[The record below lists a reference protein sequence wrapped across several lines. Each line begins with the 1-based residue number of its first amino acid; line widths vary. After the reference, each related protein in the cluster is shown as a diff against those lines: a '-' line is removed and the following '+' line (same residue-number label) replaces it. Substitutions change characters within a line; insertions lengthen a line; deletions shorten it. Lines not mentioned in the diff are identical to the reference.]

1 MNEDLKITIGADLKK
16 IEKDIKNLEKIEPK
30 INIDT
35 ILKIRNKNEKI
46 KEIKQLQKEIQLVKL
61 NPGDFSDNELKKL
74 NQQLKQAK
82 EELKSMKA
90 IGSKNLFK
98 EAYDEAKK
106 LNEKVK
112 EIKLDPKSFKSED
125 IKILR
130 SEIEATVLKA
140 KAINF
145 TDGNSKTQGLINNLK
160 NSSKELDKI
169 TGQVGYTNKT
179 FRTMDIIVGNLAANL
194 VTKVLGS
201 LKQLTI
207 EGAKFNQQMEFATEK
222 IRTISSSGNLEI
234 NSNIWRIAK
243 ETGVNPLELKEG
255 LYQTVSAI
263 GDIHKKYAL
272 LETANKLAT
281 TGFST
286 TTEAVDGL
294 TTVLNAYNLG
304 VEEADRIA
312 NIFVRTQKVGKLTVQ
327 EFNRELYKTIPVAK
341 ELKIGVDEVG
351 ASIALLTAKGSK
363 AEVAQTQM
371 GAFMYELLEMGS
383 DISKLF
389 EKIAGQSL
397 DHFMNNG
404 GNFEGVLR
412 LLKGYSDT
420 NNFKIESLLGRKE
433 AKSFWLNVGKD
444 IDGYIEK
451 LNAINDPVNELQ
463 RNFEN
468 LLNTQEKRLARASN
482 YWLAFKQIIGEV
494 SGEILASIGDFI
506 TGADTETAARQRLN
520 NELANNLK
528 SLEELSKKQSLTKDE
543 QNTLNTALESLT
555 ILAPNVAEAYRNWSV
570 NGGSYAEV
578 LKEIHKAQL
587 EVNKEHS
594 NMTLKSFDKELAQL
608 EKEYKKIEN
617 KLYKGKN
624 KTVHQ
629 KDYSLVGKIK
639 DGRISKEKTPEEYS
653 RVKELIYMKNSL
665 FNKIKSK
672 KKERS
677 LYLEKLENKTEALT
691 ENTSSKEKIEEKKSQ
706 SKEIN
711 GNFTN
716 WDSKY
721 KELEAKKQ
729 RDLID
734 AKKNYIKDLS
744 LATEDTRIRI
754 DEDYQYKIAKIED
767 DTKIAKLELEINE
780 LKAKIENSTDSS
792 TINNI
797 KNQID
802 SKVIEKEDIKA
813 NASLRELENIKN
825 QEKLKKIEEEKQF
838 KIQEQN
844 IKNDFNE
851 KRIEVE
857 KKYQENLKGIEN
869 SFSQERY
876 NRLKEEREKELAL
889 INTNEKISLLKLR
902 KKRLDQKKDSSEI
915 KAIDNEIEATQLNF
929 DTSKLDDET
938 KKRIENFQESISSVT
953 RNLNNLSKAFEAT
966 GNKTASNVMKGAS
979 AILDTIGNMDINSLD
994 QISKSLTGISGTS
1007 VKKALE
1013 SFSSGLGVG
1022 SGVDAIISG
1031 GSKEGQIGSAV
1042 GSGIGAAVGSIIPG
1056 LGTTAGAIVGG
1067 SIGGA
1072 AGGLF
1077 GNKKKKKK
1085 KREKKKYE
1093 EAQKRL
1099 EQGRI
1104 SGQYNFQETM
1114 ETFNEEL
1121 EKSGL
1126 ANKIHLFENVSKNT
1140 NYDSIKTALQGG
1152 AVGPDGVRISVL
1164 KELMPHMT
1172 EQEIF
1177 DWFKSTTGGAVING
1191 DAISTGEGKYGAI
1204 NLGVLAEQITQMNR
1218 ELENSLKETIK
1229 NIIDFSAEK
1238 ISSVVKNGFGDGIND
1253 LGENLEKTIADS
1265 LKNAF
1270 LQTEIAKN
1278 LFNGFSDKV
1287 TKIITDMFKNDKNLG
1302 INIEVGKLEDLTLQE
1317 YINLI
1322 KKYMELGNERLSDIF
1337 KELGLSLDNLNNTIE
1352 KANKNSKNT
1361 VQGMPTN
1368 LWLQNLSKS
1377 NSEVFKTFIS
1387 SNSNAFKLMS
1397 ENQKIISN
1405 NTIHKIS
1412 TLNLEK
1418 TLKNLKI
1425 DLSDINTTNEFK
1437 LYLDGKALDAKIFKV
1452 LQSQTIKNNR
1462 NKLSII
1468 RG

>member
-61 NPGDFSDNELKKL
+61 NPGAFSDNELKKL

-90 IGSKNLFK
+90 ISSKSLFK
-98 EAYDEAKK
+98 ETYDEAKK

-112 EIKLDPKSFKSED
+112 EIKLDPKSFQSED

-169 TGQVGYTNKT
+169 TEQVGYTNKT
-179 FRTMDIIVGNLAANL
+179 FKTMDIIVGNLAANL

-286 TTEAVDGL
+286 SVEAVDGL

-653 RVKELIYMKNSL
+653 RVKELIYMKNLL

-691 ENTSSKEKIEEKKSQ
+691 ENPSSKEKIEEKKSR

-729 RDLID
+729 QDLIE

-744 LATEDTRIRI
+744 LATEDTRIRV
-754 DEDYQYKIAKIED
+754 DEDYQYKIAQIED

-780 LKAKIENSTDSS
+780 LKAKIENSTDSN

-797 KNQID
+797 KSQID
-802 SKVIEKEDIKA
+802 SKVIEKEDIKT

-838 KIQEQN
+838 KIDEQN
-844 IKNDFNE
+844 TKNDFNE
-851 KRIEVE
+851 KRIEIE
-857 KKYQENLKGIEN
+857 KKYQENLKGMEN

-889 INTNEKISLLKLR
+889 ININEKISLLKLR

-979 AILDTIGNMDINSLD
+979 AILDTVGNLSPEFINKIHTSLGFKGDFKNSKLGQALTDVGNGITIGSTIDSL
-994 QISKSLTGISGTS
+994 
-1007 VKKALE
+1007 
-1013 SFSSGLGVG
+1013 
-1022 SGVDAIISG
+1022 ISG
-1031 GSKEGQIGSAV
+1031 GSKEGQIGSIAGAAIGTAV
-1042 GSGIGAAVGSIIPG
+1042 GGPIGAVVGSSI
-1056 LGTTAGAIVGG
+1056 GG
-1067 SIGGA
+1067 SIGGV
-1072 AGGLF
+1072 F
-1077 GNKKKKKK
+1077 GKKKKKK
-1085 KREKKKYE
+1085 TKKEKKKYE

-1114 ETFNEEL
+1114 EAFNEEL

-1204 NLGVLAEQITQMNR
+1204 NLGALAEQITQMNR

-1253 LGENLEKTIADS
+1253 LGENLEKTIANS